1 MRIKRGV
8 HHIKRRKNI
17 LKRTKGYQFGRK
29 NLISSAR
36 TAILHAGVQAYKGRK
51 EKKRVNK
58 ALWNVL
64 INNGLKVVNPS
75 YSYSKFMNKL
85 RAQNSQLD
93 RKVLSQLSK
102 ENHEI
107 FAKVAEKVMA

>member
-1 MRIKRGV
+1 MRVKRGV

-17 LKRTKGYQFGRK
+17 LARTKGYQFGRK
-29 NLISSAR
+29 NLISYAK
-36 TAILHAGVQAYKGRK
+36 TAILHAGVQAFKGRK

-64 INNGLKVVNPS
+64 INNGLKLVNPS
-75 YSYSKFMNKL
+75 YSYSKFINKV
-85 RAQNSQLD
+85 RTSGSQLD

-102 ENHEI
+102 ENHAI
-107 FAKVAEKVMA
+107 FSKLAEKIMA